1 MKNRFRGLGRVFSF
15 TFRRQ
20 LAQPGYRRLTILLAL
35 LCLLLPALLL
45 RLTAAPAGGAAED
58 VPLCAAR
65 EIVVLDRTEGEPVAL
80 GWLNDLRPEG
90 WPSADYTSADASH
103 GGADVLLV
111 TLERAESG
119 DFTLA
124 VTVPEGSGLT
134 QADADAYASFLSGYA
149 DNILRAKAGL
159 APFETA
165 DEETLADAAY
175 SVLAMLVPYLCL
187 MVLYFMVLFYGQSV
201 AGCVLMEKTSK
212 LMDFFLVTV
221 EPAAMVLGKI
231 LATALAGI
239 LQMAVWLASLAGGV
253 ALGTAF
259 ARAAVPGQTPAAVQV
274 MESLAQL
281 TGLFSLPALLLAAA
295 IILAGFLMYCSLSA
309 IGGSLAGKAEDL
321 GTTNVLFSMV
331 LVASF
336 LACIIAGG
344 MDGSAAGAAWLDWV
358 PFTAVL
364 IAPAHV
370 LLGELTFAQ
379 GAAICAL
386 VLVCAV
392 AIAWL
397 AGRIYR
403 MMSLYKGNPPSIQKA
418 LRMIR
423 EN

>member
-1 MKNRFRGLGRVFSF
+1 M
-15 TFRRQ
+15 
-20 LAQPGYRRLTILLAL
+20 
-35 LCLLLPALLL
+35 
-45 RLTAAPAGGAAED
+45 
-58 VPLCAAR
+58 
-65 EIVVLDRTEGEPVAL
+65 LDRTEGEPVAL

-90 WPSADYTSADASH
+90 WPSADYTSADASR

-111 TLERAESG
+111 TLKRAESG

-253 ALGTAF
+253 ALGTAL

-281 TGLFSLPALLLAAA
+281 TGLFSLPVLLLAAA

-370 LLGELTFAQ
+370 LLGELTLAQ
-379 GAAICAL
+379 GTAICAL

>member
-90 WPSADYTSADASH
+90 WPSADYTSTDASR

-165 DEETLADAAY
+165 DEETLADAVY

-239 LQMAVWLASLAGGV
+239 LQMAVWLASLAGG
-253 ALGTAF
+253 GRPRNG
-259 ARAAVPGQTPAAVQV
+259 ARPRGGAGADARRRAGDGEPGAAHGAVQP
-274 MESLAQL
+274 ARPAPRGRNHPR
-281 TGLFSLPALLLAAA
+281 GLS
-295 IILAGFLMYCSLSA
+295 
-309 IGGSLAGKAEDL
+309 
-321 GTTNVLFSMV
+321 
-331 LVASF
+331 
-336 LACIIAGG
+336 
-344 MDGSAAGAAWLDWV
+344 
-358 PFTAVL
+358 
-364 IAPAHV
+364 HV
-370 LLGELTFAQ
+370 LLALRDRWVARGQGRGSRHDKRAVFHGAGGELPRLHHRGRDGRLGGGRRVAGL
-379 GAAICAL
+379 GAVHSGADCA
-386 VLVCAV
+386 CAC
-392 AIAWL
+392 AA
-397 AGRIYR
+397 R
-403 MMSLYKGNPPSIQKA
+403 
-418 LRMIR
+418 
-423 EN
+423 

>member
-1 MKNRFRGLGRVFSF
+1 M
-15 TFRRQ
+15 
-20 LAQPGYRRLTILLAL
+20 
-35 LCLLLPALLL
+35 
-45 RLTAAPAGGAAED
+45 
-58 VPLCAAR
+58 
-65 EIVVLDRTEGEPVAL
+65 
-80 GWLNDLRPEG
+80 PEG
-90 WPSADYTSADASH
+90 A
-103 GGADVLLV
+103 
-111 TLERAESG
+111 
-119 DFTLA
+119 
-124 VTVPEGSGLT
+124 GLT
-134 QADADAYASFLSGYA
+134 QADADAYAAFLSGYA

-253 ALGTAF
+253 ALGPAATPATV

-370 LLGELTFAQ
+370 LLGELTLAQ

>member
-58 VPLCAAR
+58 VPPCAAR

-90 WPSADYTSADASH
+90 WPSADYTSADASR

-165 DEETLADAAY
+165 DEETLADAVY

-253 ALGTAF
+253 ALGTAL

-295 IILAGFLMYCSLSA
+295 IILTGFLMYCSLSA

-370 LLGELTFAQ
+370 LLGELTLAQ

>member
-1 MKNRFRGLGRVFSF
+1 
-15 TFRRQ
+15 
-20 LAQPGYRRLTILLAL
+20 
-35 LCLLLPALLL
+35 
-45 RLTAAPAGGAAED
+45 
-58 VPLCAAR
+58 
-65 EIVVLDRTEGEPVAL
+65 
-80 GWLNDLRPEG
+80 
-90 WPSADYTSADASH
+90 
-103 GGADVLLV
+103 
-111 TLERAESG
+111 
-119 DFTLA
+119 
-124 VTVPEGSGLT
+124 
-134 QADADAYASFLSGYA
+134 
-149 DNILRAKAGL
+149 
-159 APFETA
+159 
-165 DEETLADAAY
+165 
-175 SVLAMLVPYLCL
+175 

-253 ALGTAF
+253 ALGTAL

-281 TGLFSLPALLLAAA
+281 TGLFSLPALLLATA

-336 LACIIAGG
+336 LACILAGG

-370 LLGELTFAQ
+370 LLGELTLAQ

>member
-1 MKNRFRGLGRVFSF
+1 MKTVFADWAASFPF
-15 TFRRQ
+15 TFRRH

-45 RLTAAPAGGAAED
+45 RLTAAPGGAAED

-90 WPSADYTSADASH
+90 WPSADYTSADASR

-149 DNILRAKAGL
+149 DNILRAKVGL

-165 DEETLADAAY
+165 DEETLADAVY

-239 LQMAVWLASLAGGV
+239 LQMAVWLASLAGGRPRT
-253 ALGTAF
+253 AL

-370 LLGELTFAQ
+370 LLGELTLAQ

>member
-90 WPSADYTSADASH
+90 WPSADYTSADASR

-111 TLERAESG
+111 TLERAESR

-165 DEETLADAAY
+165 DEETLADAVY

-212 LMDFFLVTV
+212 LMDFFL
-221 EPAAMVLGKI
+221 
-231 LATALAGI
+231 ATALAGI

-253 ALGTAF
+253 ALGTAL

-370 LLGELTFAQ
+370 LLGELTLAQ

>member
-1 MKNRFRGLGRVFSF
+1 M
-15 TFRRQ
+15 
-20 LAQPGYRRLTILLAL
+20 
-35 LCLLLPALLL
+35 
-45 RLTAAPAGGAAED
+45 
-58 VPLCAAR
+58 
-65 EIVVLDRTEGEPVAL
+65 LDRTEGEPVAL

-90 WPSADYTSADASH
+90 WPSADYTSADASR

-239 LQMAVWLASLAGGV
+239 LQMAVWARVARRGGRPRNGARPRGGAG
-253 ALGTAF
+253 ADA
-259 ARAAVPGQTPAAVQV
+259 AAVQV

-336 LACIIAGG
+336 LAASSRAG
-344 MDGSAAGAAWLDWV
+344 W
-358 PFTAVL
+358 TARRR
-364 IAPAHV
+364 APR
-370 LLGELTFAQ
+370 GWIGCRSQ
-379 GAAICAL
+379 RC
-386 VLVCAV
+386 
-392 AIAWL
+392 
-397 AGRIYR
+397 
-403 MMSLYKGNPPSIQKA
+403 
-418 LRMIR
+418 
-423 EN
+423 